1 MKDVRVTSAERSTVV
16 IVAGKVPEP
25 IRSGLDLRTRSQVH
39 ALSRSHNVVLVSMST
54 DVSTT
59 SGLPAKVVSVGTR
72 PQPSQEEI
80 VRGFLANPS
89 DPFQSL
95 IDESAAQAVEELV
108 SEYNPDAVIVSRIQN
123 WVYADSIHRATSS
136 PVILDLDESAD
147 QLLQS
152 FQNLPYQGIARSLHL
167 RYTRAMSLYEKKCRV
182 EADAIMVSS
191 VIEKDYL
198 DSLGAELP
206 SIHIA
211 VNAVDVPTYKPS
223 QARRDRPRIAFTGN
237 LAYPPNYYAAREI
250 IDHIAPAC
258 PALNFVIAGSHAP
271 TALRRGLP
279 DNVTVLSPVED
290 MGVILNETDIAL
302 MPLRAGGGTRFKA
315 LEAMAAGI
323 PCLGTAV
330 AFEGLDVHNGS
341 EVVLA
346 ETLNDIRAALMTLT
360 TDRHLRR
367 ELVQRG
373 HDYVASHHS
382 IYELAAQLTTAIG
395 TIAADRA
402 VRARS

>member
-1 MKDVRVTSAERSTVV
+1 MTSAARPNVV

-39 ALSRSHNVVLVSMST
+39 ALSPSHDVVLVSMST
-54 DVSTT
+54 DVSTAH
-59 SGLPAKVVSVGTR
+59 GLPAKVVSVGTR
-72 PQPSQEEI
+72 PQPGQEEI

-89 DPFQSL
+89 DPFRSL
-95 IDESAAQAVEELV
+95 IDEPATQALEELM

-123 WVYADSIHRATSS
+123 WVYADSIRRATTS

-147 QLLQS
+147 RLLQS

-167 RYTRAMSLYEKKCRV
+167 RYARAMSLYEKTCRG

-211 VNAVDVPTYKPS
+211 VNAVDIPTRKSS
-223 QARRDRPRIAFTGN
+223 QAGRDRPRIAFIGN
-237 LAYPPNYYAAREI
+237 FAYPPNYYAAREI
-250 IDHIAPAC
+250 IEHIAPAC
-258 PALNFVIAGSHAP
+258 PALDFVIAGSHAP

-279 DNVTVLSPVED
+279 HNVTVLSPVED
-290 MGVILNETDIAL
+290 MAVILDESDIAL

-323 PCLGTAV
+323 PCVGTSV
-330 AFEGLDVHNGS
+330 AFEGLGVRQGA
-341 EVVLA
+341 EVLIGHSA
-346 ETLNDIRAALMTLT
+346 EDLVSATAALVL
-360 TDRHLRR
+360 DGALRASVAAHAF
-367 ELVQRG
+367 E
-373 HDYVASHHS
+373 YVSTYHS
-382 IYELAAQLTTAIG
+382 IKVLGDQLMNCLMNT
-395 TIAADRA
+395 
-402 VRARS
+402 